1 LDAAEKEKIALGKY
15 TTAQEELR
23 AKADKVAK
31 THVEVDAL
39 KASVVADASVVEK
52 LSTAAVSES
61 ISINKQISPA
71 RQITINNTSS

>member
-23 AKADKVAK
+23 TKADKVAK
-31 THVEVDAL
+31 THVEVDIL
-39 KASVVADASVVEK
+39 KASVDADINVVEK
-52 LSTAAVSES
+52 LSATTVSES

-71 RQITINNTSS
+71 RQITINTSS